1 MNVIDLSLTRLRNEE
16 HFQFQTDFKKLV
28 ETGNPATLNIAEA
41 FNAYVQVYNDE
52 SQALDVIRKSAI
64 SDDIV
69 EADGVRDSIF
79 RGFSDA
85 ILSASRHF
93 NAGVK
98 QAALRLQVVIEHYG
112 NIARKPYDEETAAI
126 NSLVKDLRTTYTS
139 DVTAISGLTEWITE
153 LAAKNDA
160 FESLKKSRYT
170 EESAKTLLRM
180 KEVRVRAD
188 AAYHTITSRIHALM
202 LINGEAGYTGFV
214 NELNTRIDSYS
225 KTLAQR
231 KGRNANDDGAPDAPK
246 A

>member
-1 MNVIDLSLTRLRNEE
+1 MNVNDLSLTRLRNEE
-16 HFQFQTDFKKLV
+16 HLQFQTEFKKLV
-28 ETGNPATLNIAEA
+28 ETSNPATLNIVEA
-41 FNAYVQVYNDE
+41 FNAYLLVYSDE
-52 SQALDVIRKSAI
+52 STALDIIIKSAI

-69 EADGVRDSIF
+69 DADGVRDYTF

-98 QAALRLQVVIEHYG
+98 QAALHLLVVIEHYG

-126 NSLVKDLRTTYTS
+126 TSLVIDLTTTYAA
-139 DVTAISGLTEWITE
+139 DVTAINGLTEWVTE
-153 LAAKNDA
+153 LKAKNDA

-170 EESAKTLLRM
+170 EESAKTMLRM

-188 AAYHTITSRIHALM
+188 AAYHTITDRLEALM

-214 NELNTRIDSYS
+214 NELNARIASYS
-225 KTLAQR
+225 NLLAQR
-231 KGRNANDDGAPDAPK
+231 KGRNAKDDDAPDAPT